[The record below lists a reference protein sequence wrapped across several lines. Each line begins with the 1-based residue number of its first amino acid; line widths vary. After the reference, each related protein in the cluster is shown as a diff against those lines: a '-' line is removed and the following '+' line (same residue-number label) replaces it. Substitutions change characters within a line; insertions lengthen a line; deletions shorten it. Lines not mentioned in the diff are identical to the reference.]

1 MSSEQ
6 DKANPPPIGEG
17 FNTPR
22 TEETTNT
29 WLTPLS
35 LIQSL
40 GKFDFDPCC
49 PMKMPWTTA
58 KYMHCWQPGLASGL
72 DADWNGWIDN
82 ARIWL
87 NPPYGTETF
96 KWMRKFAEHKRG
108 VALIFAR
115 TDTKGFHEHIFA
127 QAKAIYFLKGRVKF
141 HREDGSCPKNGPA
154 APSCLVMHTEEDIS
168 SVMNSGLPGF
178 LMRAGL

>member
-22 TEETTNT
+22 TEDTTNT

-40 GKFDFDPCC
+40 GEFDLDPCC
-49 PMKMPWTTA
+49 PPVMPWRTA
-58 KYMHCWQPGLASGL
+58 REMHHYPDMGCGLSRPWGL
-72 DADWNGWIDN
+72 K
-82 ARIWL
+82 RLFL

-96 KWMRKFAEHKRG
+96 KWMQKFAEHKRG

-115 TDTKGFHEHIFA
+115 TDTKGFHEHVFA
-127 QAKAIYFLKGRVKF
+127 RAKAIYFLKGRVKF

-154 APSCLVMHTEEDIS
+154 APSCLVAHTEEDT
-168 SVMNSGLPGF
+168 VAVLNSGLPGF
-178 LMRAGL
+178 LTRPSS